1 MLECPILVGGGGES
15 GIYTTTKSIVSVDR
29 GVSITASVYAQTG
42 DIILATIMYRDI
54 NDMVTPDGW
63 TLLFNSNATAID
75 SSLNHRFGFFKK
87 KITFDGE
94 VSVTFNQT
102 ASARI
107 MLNLITI
114 KNANDVVYRS
124 EYTQYFS
131 SETVNR
137 FVGIPNKEN
146 NDTKLIWGLTSS
158 LWSNPNSP
166 PYGLWLTSPF
176 DVEIFQISDYQSPP
190 RLCNI
195 IDLGNGSVNKSV
207 KPSPLLTQLISF
219 GVAAVEII

>member
-1 MLECPILVGGGGES
+1 MIECPILVGGGGES
-15 GIYTTTKSIVSVDR
+15 GIYTTTKSTVSANSD
-29 GVSITASVYAQTG
+29 VSITASVYAQTG
-42 DIILATIMYRDI
+42 DIILATVMYRDI

-75 SSLNHRFGFFKK
+75 SNLYHRFGFFTK

-137 FVGIPNKEN
+137 FVGIPNKTN
-146 NDTKLIWGLTSS
+146 SDTKLIWGLTASI
-158 LWSNPNSP
+158 WSISN

-176 DVEIFQISDYQSPP
+176 DVEIFQISDYQIAP

-195 IDLGNGSVNKSV
+195 IDLGNGSVNRSV
-207 KPSPLLTQLISF
+207 KPSSTLKDLLVAF

>member
-1 MLECPILVGGGGES
+1 MIGNNVYGGGGES
-15 GIYTTTKSIVSVDR
+15 GIYTTTKSSVSVDSD
-29 GVSITASVYAQTG
+29 VSITASVYAQTG

-54 NDMVTPDGW
+54 NGMIAPDGW
-63 TLLFNSNATAID
+63 TLLFNSNATAIGSD
-75 SSLNHRFGFFKK
+75 LYHRFGFFTK

-102 ASARI
+102 ARKR
-107 MLNLITI
+107 MLLNLITI

-146 NDTKLIWGLTSS
+146 NDTKLIWGLTSAYWCS
-158 LWSNPNSP
+158 SP
-166 PYGLWLTSPF
+166 PPTGLWQILPF
-176 DVEIFQISDYQSPP
+176 DVEIFQISDYQIAP

-195 IDLGNGSVNKSV
+195 IDMGNGSIVKSV
-207 KPSPLLTQLISF
+207 KLSPSLTELVPF

>member
-1 MLECPILVGGGGES
+1 MIGNNVYGGGGES
-15 GIYTTTKSIVSVDR
+15 GIYTTTKSTVSVDS
-29 GVSITASVYAQTG
+29 GVSITSSIYAQAG
-42 DIILATIMYRDI
+42 DIILATVMYRDI
-54 NDMVTPDGW
+54 NDMIAPNGW

-75 SSLNHRFGFFKK
+75 SNIYHRFGFFTK

-102 ASARI
+102 ASARM

-114 KNANDVVYRS
+114 KNANDIVYRS
-124 EYTQYFS
+124 EYTQYFP
-131 SETVNR
+131 SEIVNR
-137 FVGIPNKEN
+137 FVSIPNKTN
-146 NDTKLIWGLTSS
+146 SDTKLIWGLTAS
-158 LWSNPNSP
+158 LWYNGNL

-176 DVEIFQISDYQSPP
+176 DVEIFQISEYKTAP

-207 KPSPLLTQLISF
+207 KPSPLLTGLISF

>member
-1 MLECPILVGGGGES
+1 MIECPILVGGGGIGD
-15 GIYTTTKSIVSVDR
+15 GIYTTTKSAVNLDASK
-29 GVSITASVYAQTG
+29 SITAGVYAQTG
-42 DIILATIMYRDI
+42 DIILATVMYRDI
-54 NDMVTPDGW
+54 NDMIAPDGW

-75 SSLNHRFGFFKK
+75 SSLYHRFGFFTK

-94 VSVTFNQT
+94 VSVIFNQT
-102 ASARI
+102 ASARM

-137 FVGIPNKEN
+137 FVDIPNKEN

-158 LWSNPNSP
+158 LWASSSP
-166 PYGLWLTSPF
+166 YRLWQILPF
-176 DVEIFQISDYQSPP
+176 DVEIFQISDYQFPP

-207 KPSPLLTQLISF
+207 KPSPLTTELNPF

>member
-1 MLECPILVGGGGES
+1 MIECPILVGGGGES
-15 GIYTTTKSIVSVDR
+15 GIYTTTKSTVSVDS
-29 GVSITASVYAQTG
+29 GVSITSSIYAQAG
-42 DIILATIMYRDI
+42 DIILATIMYRNI

-75 SSLNHRFGFFKK
+75 SSIYHRFGFFTK

-102 ASARI
+102 ASAR
-107 MLNLITI
+107 MLLNLITI

-158 LWSNPNSP
+158 LWDTSSSP
-166 PYGLWLTSPF
+166 KGLWQILPF

-207 KPSPLLTQLISF
+207 KPSPLSTDLVPF

>member
-1 MLECPILVGGGGES
+1 MIECPILVGGGGTGD
-15 GIYTTTKSIVSVDR
+15 GIYTTTKSTVPVDSD
-29 GVSITASVYAQTG
+29 VSITASVFAQTG

-63 TLLFNSNATAID
+63 TLLFNSPVTAID
-75 SSLNHRFGFFKK
+75 SALNHRFGFFTK

-102 ASARI
+102 ASARM
-107 MLNLITI
+107 MLNLITV
-114 KNANDVVYRS
+114 KNANDIVYKS
-124 EYTQYFS
+124 DYTQYFS
-131 SETVNR
+131 TESDNR
-137 FVGIPNKEN
+137 FVNMPNKVN
-146 NDTKLIWGLTSS
+146 SDTKLIWGLTATT
-158 LWSNPNSP
+158 WSTSN

-176 DVEIFQISDYQSPP
+176 DVEIFQVSDYQIAP

-195 IDLGNGSVNKSV
+195 IDLGNGSVNRSV
-207 KPSPLLTQLISF
+207 KPSPLVTELVSF

>member
-1 MLECPILVGGGGES
+1 MLECPILIGGGED
-15 GIYTTTKSIVSVDR
+15 GIYTTTKSTVSVDK

-42 DIILATIMYRDI
+42 DIILATVMYRDI
-54 NDMVTPDGW
+54 NGMIAPDGW
-63 TLLFNSNATAID
+63 TLLFNSPVAAID
-75 SSLNHRFGFFKK
+75 SALNHRFGFFTK

-107 MLNLITI
+107 MLNLITV
-114 KNANDVVYRS
+114 KNANDIVYKS

-131 SETVNR
+131 AEAANR
-137 FVGIPNKEN
+137 FVSIPNKTN
-146 NDTKLIWGLTSS
+146 SDTKLIWGLTTAQ
-158 LWSNPNSP
+158 WASNTVPYSNWLLLPN
-166 PYGLWLTSPF
+166 
-176 DVEIFQISDYQSPP
+176 DVEIFQISDYQVPP

-195 IDLGNGSVNKSV
+195 IDMGNGSIAKSV
-207 KPSPLLTQLISF
+207 KLSPTSVELVPF

>member
-1 MLECPILVGGGGES
+1 MIECPILVGGGGES
-15 GIYTTTKSIVSVDR
+15 GIYTTTKSTVSVDS
-29 GVSITASVYAQTG
+29 GVSITSSIYAQAG
-42 DIILATIMYRDI
+42 DIILATIMYRNI

-75 SSLNHRFGFFKK
+75 SSIYHRFGFFTK

-102 ASARI
+102 ASAR
-107 MLNLITI
+107 MLLNLITI

-158 LWSNPNSP
+158 LWDTSSSP
-166 PYGLWLTSPF
+166 KGLWQILPF

-207 KPSPLLTQLISF
+207 KPSPLTAELVPF

>member
-1 MLECPILVGGGGES
+1 MIKCPILVGGGED
-15 GIYTTTKSIVSVDR
+15 GIYTTTKSTVSVDSD
-29 GVSITASVYAQTG
+29 VSITASVYAQTG

-75 SSLNHRFGFFKK
+75 SDLYHRFGFFTK

-102 ASARI
+102 ASAR
-107 MLNLITI
+107 MSLNLITV
-114 KNANDVVYRS
+114 KNANDIVYKS
-124 EYTQYFS
+124 EYTQYFPD
-131 SETVNR
+131 ETVNR

-146 NDTKLIWGLTSS
+146 NDTKLIWGLTSA
-158 LWSNPNSP
+158 LWNTVTFPS
-166 PYGLWLTSPF
+166 GLWQILPF
-176 DVEIFQISDYQSPP
+176 DVEIFQISDYKFSP

-207 KPSPLLTQLISF
+207 KPSPLSAELVPF

>member
-1 MLECPILVGGGGES
+1 MIGNNVYGGGED
-15 GIYTTTKSIVSVDR
+15 GIYTTTKSTVSVAG
-29 GVSITASVYAQTG
+29 GVSITSSIYAQAG
-42 DIILATIMYRDI
+42 DIILATVMYRDI
-54 NDMVTPDGW
+54 NDMIAPDGW

-75 SSLNHRFGFFKK
+75 SNLYHRFGFFTK

-102 ASARI
+102 ASARM

-114 KNANDVVYRS
+114 KNANDIVYRS
-124 EYTQYFS
+124 EYTQYFN

-137 FVGIPNKEN
+137 FVDIPNKEN
-146 NDTKLIWGLTSS
+146 NDTKLIWGVTSAFWYS
-158 LWSNPNSP
+158 GNL
-166 PYGLWLTSPF
+166 PYGLWQILPF
-176 DVEIFQISDYQSPP
+176 DVEIFQISDYQFPP

-207 KPSPLLTQLISF
+207 KPSPLSAELVPF

>member
-1 MLECPILVGGGGES
+1 MIKSPILVGGGKNS
-15 GIYTTTKSIVSVDR
+15 YTTTKTTVSIDSNT
-29 GVSITASVYAQTG
+29 SITANVYAQTG

-54 NDMVTPDGW
+54 NDMVTPNGW

-75 SSLNHRFGFFKK
+75 SNLYHRFGFFTK

-107 MLNLITI
+107 MLNLITV
-114 KNANDVVYRS
+114 KNANDIVYKS
-124 EYTQYFS
+124 EYTQYFP

-137 FVGIPNKEN
+137 FVSIPNKTN
-146 NDTKLIWGLTSS
+146 SDTKLIWGLTAS
-158 LWSNPNSP
+158 LWYNGNL

-176 DVEIFQISDYQSPP
+176 DVEIFQISEYKTAP

-207 KPSPLLTQLISF
+207 KPSPLLTELVSF

>member
-1 MLECPILVGGGGES
+1 MIECPILVGGGGES
-15 GIYTTTKSIVSVDR
+15 GIYTTTKSTVSVDSD
-29 GVSITASVYAQTG
+29 VSITASVYAQTG

-54 NDMVTPDGW
+54 NDMVAPDGW

-75 SSLNHRFGFFKK
+75 SDLYHRFGFFTKN
-87 KITFDGE
+87 ITSDGE

-102 ASARI
+102 ASTR
-107 MLNLITI
+107 MFLNLITI

-124 EYTQYFS
+124 KYTQYFS

-158 LWSNPNSP
+158 SWWYASN

-176 DVEIFQISDYQSPP
+176 DVEIFQISDYQIAP

-195 IDLGNGSVNKSV
+195 IDLGNGSVKKSV
-207 KPSPLLTQLISF
+207 KPSPLSTELYPF

>member
-1 MLECPILVGGGGES
+1 MLECPILIGGGED
-15 GIYTTTKSIVSVDR
+15 GIYTTTKSTVSVAG
-29 GVSITASVYAQTG
+29 GVSITSSIYAQAG
-42 DIILATIMYRDI
+42 DNILATVMYRDI
-54 NDMVTPDGW
+54 NDMIAPDGW

-75 SSLNHRFGFFKK
+75 SNLYHRFGFFTK

-102 ASARI
+102 ASARM

-114 KNANDVVYRS
+114 KNANDIVYRS

-137 FVGIPNKEN
+137 FVGIPNKKN

-158 LWSNPNSP
+158 LWDTQAV
-166 PYGLWLTSPF
+166 PYGLWQILPF
-176 DVEIFQISDYQSPP
+176 DVEIFQISDYQFPP

-207 KPSPLLTQLISF
+207 KPSPLAADLISF

>member
-1 MLECPILVGGGGES
+1 MIECPILVGGGGIGD
-15 GIYTTTKSIVSVDR
+15 GIYTTTKSAVCLDASK
-29 GVSITASVYAQTG
+29 SITASVYAQAG
-42 DIILATIMYRDI
+42 DIILATVMYRDI
-54 NDMVTPDGW
+54 NDMIAPDGW

-75 SSLNHRFGFFKK
+75 SDTNHRFGFFTK

-102 ASARI
+102 ASAR
-107 MLNLITI
+107 MLLNLITI

-137 FVGIPNKEN
+137 FVDIPNKEN
-146 NDTKLIWGLTSS
+146 NDTKLIWGLTSA
-158 LWSNPNSP
+158 LWYPDKN

-176 DVEIFQISDYQSPP
+176 DVEIFQISDYQFPP

-207 KPSPLLTQLISF
+207 KPSPLLTELVSF